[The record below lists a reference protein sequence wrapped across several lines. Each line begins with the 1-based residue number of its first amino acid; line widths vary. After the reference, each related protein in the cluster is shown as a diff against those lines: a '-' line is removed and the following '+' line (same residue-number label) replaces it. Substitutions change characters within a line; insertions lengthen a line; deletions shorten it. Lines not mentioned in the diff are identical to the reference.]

1 MNYIPSWSHSGAPAE
16 YTSCSFFN
24 VFVHEARKYAEE
36 HPDYSN
42 SVSQFNVDHEFA
54 TITGDE
60 FDELEELDFVEMND
74 NNKTQE
80 FEQDPYSEENELSNL
95 FNEEEDPQVLDKI
108 AMMPTKSTRLQ

>member
-1 MNYIPSWSHSGAPAE
+1 MS
-16 YTSCSFFN
+16 
-24 VFVHEARKYAEE
+24 FVHEARKYAEE
-36 HPDYSN
+36 HHDYSN

>member
-1 MNYIPSWSHSGAPAE
+1 
-16 YTSCSFFN
+16 
-24 VFVHEARKYAEE
+24 
-36 HPDYSN
+36 
-42 SVSQFNVDHEFA
+42 
-54 TITGDE
+54 
-60 FDELEELDFVEMND
+60 MND